1 MLDPTTVSRP
11 VERLPVGRRRARLI
25 GRLRETLFE
34 LQCEVEPDPVAIDRV
49 LRRLARVHAQTLGQP
64 LDS

>member
-1 MLDPTTVSRP
+1 MLDAPPPTRVA
-11 VERLPVGRRRARLI
+11 ERLPAGRRRARLI

-49 LRRLARVHAQTLGQP
+49 LRRLARVHAQTLAQP